1 MNTKRFKKTLEKMAS
16 PSSSDGEPLF
26 LEIFLAAFR
35 AVAKLFVMCAF
46 GAFARRKNLLSP
58 ELTKNLSSLNGTIF
72 LPCLLV
78 TSIGAS
84 VTLEKLQKLWL
95 LPVAACFNVICGYA
109 FGRVLVFG
117 NNKSNTNNNSLHDK
131 LMNSINNG
139 GNGNDGFDS
148 AYSYDSQSTIYSGDC
163 GDGMI
168 LSGNIVFSLKEI
180 CDNYRLINIF
190 S

>member
-1 MNTKRFKKTLEKMAS
+1 MNTKRFRKTLEKIAS

-35 AVAKLFVMCAF
+35 AVAKLFVMCLRGVCQTEKSVESGVDEA
-46 GAFARRKNLLSP
+46 
-58 ELTKNLSSLNGTIF
+58 NLSSLNGTIF

-117 NNKSNTNNNSLHDK
+117 NNKSNANNRKNISNIYQNAETISTSGVGELYVWERVG
-131 LMNSINNG
+131 IAG
-139 GNGNDGFDS
+139 GRFR
-148 AYSYDSQSTIYSGDC
+148 GDC
-163 GDGMI
+163 GEWP
-168 LSGNIVFSLKEI
+168 SWKFSV
-180 CDNYRLINIF
+180 YGGG
-190 S
+190 